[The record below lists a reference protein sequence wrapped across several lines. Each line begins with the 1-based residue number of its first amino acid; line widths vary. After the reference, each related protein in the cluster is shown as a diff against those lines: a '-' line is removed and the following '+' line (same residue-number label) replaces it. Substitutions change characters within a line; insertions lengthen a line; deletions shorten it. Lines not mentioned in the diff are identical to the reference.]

1 MGSLKYHHV
10 LCCLDMTMGDEKILH
25 FVKILSEAGLLDRL
39 KVLHVIDND
48 FQEKVLK
55 YAGHDSWI
63 NYKNE
68 ISQHL
73 QEKVDAILGKGLEVE
88 ILVKGGSPLEVINT
102 KSKSE
107 STDLVIV
114 GKKMKGNGTG
124 IASNH
129 IARSSYC
136 DVIFIPEHWDLTVDS
151 ALVAY
156 DFSEHAE
163 FTLELAAEVS
173 ERLNLNDVQVLNV
186 LASPSGYFKTGRLHL
201 DFLEAEKIATN
212 KNWKKEVELHSE
224 YSNFQFE
231 TLENEKNNVAHY
243 VELKSSQMNAPLVFM
258 GSKGKTAGSAFLLGS
273 VTEKF
278 LHYGFTYPFW
288 IHKMR
293 GENFDLFDAVFKG
306 D

>member
-10 LCCLDMTMGDEKILH
+10 LCCLDLSSNDEKILH
-25 FVKILSEAGLLDRL
+25 FVKLLSEAGFFDKL

-48 FQEKVLK
+48 FEEKVLK
-55 YAGHDSWI
+55 YASHESWI
-63 NYKNE
+63 SYKND
-68 ISQHL
+68 IAKIL
-73 QEKVDAILGKGLEVE
+73 QEKVDAILGNNIEVE

-107 STDLVIV
+107 STDLVLV
-114 GKKMKGNGTG
+114 GKKAKGQGTG
-124 IASNH
+124 ISSNH

-136 DVIFIPEHWDLTVDS
+136 DVVFVPENWDLKIDS

-156 DFSEHAE
+156 DFSEHSE
-163 FTLELAAEVS
+163 FTLELASEVS
-173 ERLNLNDVQVLNV
+173 KRLNFNDVHVLNV

-201 DFLEAEKIATN
+201 DFLEAEKISSK
-212 KNWKKEVELHSE
+212 KNWSKEVELRPE
-224 YSNFQFE
+224 YSDFQFE

-243 VELKSSQMNAPLVFM
+243 VELKSSQMNAPMVFM
-258 GSKGKTAGSAFLLGS
+258 GSKGKTASSAFLLGS

-278 LHYGFTYPFW
+278 LQFGFSCPFW
-288 IHKMR
+288 IHKIH